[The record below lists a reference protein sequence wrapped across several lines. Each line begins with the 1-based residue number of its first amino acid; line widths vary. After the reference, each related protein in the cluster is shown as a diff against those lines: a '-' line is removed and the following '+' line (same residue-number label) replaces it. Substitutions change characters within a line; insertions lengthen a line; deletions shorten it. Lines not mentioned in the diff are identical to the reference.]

1 MAPGVIR
8 DITIRNVV
16 ARAKG
21 SSLFYGHPETA
32 LQGVRLE
39 KVTLFVATDPAAPY
53 DLAEH
58 ALDFRRA
65 RDLTLREVEVVWEQ
79 PGLAAW
85 RSALNFEEVKG
96 VVVDGFAGRG
106 AWPSVDAPAIRFKEV
121 SAAVVRRC
129 RAAEG
134 TGTFLKIG
142 GSGSRDIRL
151 EGNDLRQART
161 RCDLEKD
168 VVSGVVEERVQ

>member
-1 MAPGVIR
+1 
-8 DITIRNVV
+8 VV

-21 SSLFYGHPETA
+21 SSLFYGHPGTS
-32 LQGVRLE
+32 LQGIHLE
-39 KVTLFVATDPAAPY
+39 KVTLFISTDPAAPY

-65 RDLTLREVEVVWEQ
+65 RDVTLREVEVVWDQ

-96 VVVDGFAGRG
+96 LMVEGFTGRG
-106 AWPSVDAPAIRFKEV
+106 GWPRGDAPAIRFKEV
-121 SAAVVRRC
+121 SSAVVRRC

-134 TGTFLKIG
+134 TETFLKIG

-151 EGNDLRQART
+151 EGNDLKQAKRP
-161 RCDLEKD
+161 CDLEKD
-168 VVSGVVEERVQ
+168 VVSGAVED